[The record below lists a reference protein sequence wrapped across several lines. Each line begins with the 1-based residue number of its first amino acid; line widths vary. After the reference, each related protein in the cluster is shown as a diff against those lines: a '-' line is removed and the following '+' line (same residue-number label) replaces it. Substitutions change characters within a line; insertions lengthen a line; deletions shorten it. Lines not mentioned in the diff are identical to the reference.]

1 MQAHGARRT
10 VRAFARAWLG
20 TGLLALCAC
29 SASGGAAQAA
39 RPSLLEPS
47 GGAPGDSAS
56 APAEWHYHPRRP
68 AGLERGYALPDER
81 RLFVGAAGE
90 RWLVRRPQRRAEAA
104 SMLAPEGLIGALP
117 VADGWAFVGRSG
129 ATYAARSPL
138 GPFVSSSAPLVD
150 MAKVDAGERHLL
162 GVARS
167 GELWLSED
175 AGAVWRRVGPPE
187 ARFADVISSGTRALA
202 LELPER
208 LWASEDEGRSWRAIA
223 RPAFGARSL
232 ARDEEAGA
240 VVLSVLGAR
249 VAFGPPPELAP
260 LGRVFA
266 PAVPT
271 LDAFPV
277 PGPSARAIARGRAVD
292 AAGRYFELVLGVKA
306 ETISGPSLGELER
319 RSAPQL
325 AACSDA
331 SVGAFERWVY
341 VACTRERSG
350 SARQLEFYRSDDGG
364 ASFEREPYPARGDPD
379 LLHLAVGEGGAL
391 LATGLC
397 APAENAAGCRPRG
410 VTRRQA
416 DSGDAGATPALVPVA
431 APALEDQARALTFSA
446 DGRVAYALGP
456 RTKSDAL
463 FAFVSADLERG
474 FNARPLAAIDDATS
488 RGTAEVMSFSA
499 SEEGQLSLVLR
510 DSSGLERLIVLD
522 ADGRTLSVN
531 AAPVDSAVIGAHGDR
546 ALAVS
551 PDEVWE
557 SLNGG
562 ARWQSVG
569 RTPPAVCAPSAGR
582 CAVRVH
588 CNAAGCTVG
597 DSLSRRGWRGRA
609 EPAPVAPARGRPPTA
624 GRALSGGY
632 GCELSR
638 TEWAELRGVDRLPDA
653 AQAAIG
659 KTDWFALAT
668 DDSTAAAG
676 LFLAGGSPAPDN
688 RAPVVRYSELLAGS
702 PQAAQLAFYATLQ
715 VEGGAALRFRV
726 PSSSSGAAA
735 SIAQVE
741 VAWENLFE
749 GQRRRASLPDAG
761 PLRAGDVTKGDGVAR
776 RAQPD
781 LVSISSGGIFV
792 RLHRQPQQ
800 DQPTYFLDGVHVERV
815 PALAW
820 SLTPVKDASFE
831 MARLGGESVHLAFVD
846 RGATVV
852 RARRGADAWQFDA
865 LAFGYAD
872 PESFALEQHR
882 DIAYVGGRAAVL
894 SSSRRAD
901 GSAQSQ
907 LFPLRPDGPVLGE
920 PLAVPTQRDLA
931 DALTPC
937 TPRQRADTARVVV
950 PWYPGRRRPLVVHD
964 AVE

>member
-1 MQAHGARRT
+1 
-10 VRAFARAWLG
+10 
-20 TGLLALCAC
+20 
-29 SASGGAAQAA
+29 
-39 RPSLLEPS
+39 
-47 GGAPGDSAS
+47 
-56 APAEWHYHPRRP
+56 
-68 AGLERGYALPDER
+68 
-81 RLFVGAAGE
+81 
-90 RWLVRRPQRRAEAA
+90 
-104 SMLAPEGLIGALP
+104 
-117 VADGWAFVGRSG
+117 
-129 ATYAARSPL
+129 
-138 GPFVSSSAPLVD
+138 
-150 MAKVDAGERHLL
+150 
-162 GVARS
+162 
-167 GELWLSED
+167 
-175 AGAVWRRVGPPE
+175 
-187 ARFADVISSGTRALA
+187 
-202 LELPER
+202 
-208 LWASEDEGRSWRAIA
+208 
-223 RPAFGARSL
+223 
-232 ARDEEAGA
+232 
-240 VVLSVLGAR
+240 
-249 VAFGPPPELAP
+249 
-260 LGRVFA
+260 
-266 PAVPT
+266 
-271 LDAFPV
+271 
-277 PGPSARAIARGRAVD
+277 
-292 AAGRYFELVLGVKA
+292 
-306 ETISGPSLGELER
+306 
-319 RSAPQL
+319 
-325 AACSDA
+325 
-331 SVGAFERWVY
+331 
-341 VACTRERSG
+341 
-350 SARQLEFYRSDDGG
+350 
-364 ASFEREPYPARGDPD
+364 
-379 LLHLAVGEGGAL
+379 
-391 LATGLC
+391 
-397 APAENAAGCRPRG
+397 
-410 VTRRQA
+410 
-416 DSGDAGATPALVPVA
+416 
-431 APALEDQARALTFSA
+431 
-446 DGRVAYALGP
+446 
-456 RTKSDAL
+456 
-463 FAFVSADLERG
+463 
-474 FNARPLAAIDDATS
+474 
-488 RGTAEVMSFSA
+488 
-499 SEEGQLSLVLR
+499 
-510 DSSGLERLIVLD
+510 
-522 ADGRTLSVN
+522 
-531 AAPVDSAVIGAHGDR
+531 
-546 ALAVS
+546 
-551 PDEVWE
+551 
-557 SLNGG
+557 
-562 ARWQSVG
+562 
-569 RTPPAVCAPSAGR
+569 
-582 CAVRVH
+582 
-588 CNAAGCTVG
+588 
-597 DSLSRRGWRGRA
+597 
-609 EPAPVAPARGRPPTA
+609 VAPARGRPPTA

-964 AVE
+964 AVEPLRVFLTDDAVLHGTPEHPCVAALDADPVRLTSSGGSARERALLFPDGSSWLFRLATVDGGRREARVEYRSMSCRPDPNLEPPPEVYELPGTEAVE